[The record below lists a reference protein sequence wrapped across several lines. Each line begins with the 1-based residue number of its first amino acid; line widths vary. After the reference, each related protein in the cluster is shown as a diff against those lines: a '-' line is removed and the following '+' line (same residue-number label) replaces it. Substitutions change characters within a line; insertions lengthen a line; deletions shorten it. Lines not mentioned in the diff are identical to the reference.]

1 MDFFNIIGTKI
12 LLLFRRIFGLI
23 SKSNELVFRGNL
35 VEREERLP
43 NQTFYYNLLYRDPN
57 TLNFTNPSIHEDA
70 KVIVLV
76 CSALSNTSI
85 RDTIRRTWANPQLS
99 KAVQSKQISVVFLVG
114 TGKITDSVWKELRT
128 SADMLQVDVQ
138 ESYANLVY
146 KILAAYRWIHEN
158 HPEKFVLK
166 MDSDIVALLDK
177 VEPILGNPHNKTLQC
192 YSHTNAVPVRKA
204 SNPWYVPLSVYP
216 EYYLPEYC
224 SGPVYLMSPAALSA
238 ILQVAPDG
246 KVFEVEDA
254 FFTGLLAG
262 KAGVRIEKRR
272 GIWHREKLSQP
283 CVRNQGTVI
292 AYPVHGASPT
302 RLAEAWDHLRTL
314 RCRWP
319 VEHFLLTLLFND

>member
-1 MDFFNIIGTKI
+1 
-12 LLLFRRIFGLI
+12 
-23 SKSNELVFRGNL
+23 SKF
-35 VEREERLP
+35 
-43 NQTFYYNLLYRDPN
+43 
-57 TLNFTNPSIHEDA
+57 
-70 KVIVLV
+70 
-76 CSALSNTSI
+76 
-85 RDTIRRTWANPQLS
+85 
-99 KAVQSKQISVVFLVG
+99 ISVVFLVG

-177 VEPILGNPHNKTLQC
+177 VSLLLRYNEISLTGSIYH
-192 YSHTNAVPVRKA
+192 R
-204 SNPWYVPLSVYP
+204 YVPLSVYP

-254 FFTGLLAG
+254 FFTGLLAS
-262 KAGVRIEKRR
+262 KAG
-272 GIWHREKLSQP
+272 
-283 CVRNQGTVI
+283 
-292 AYPVHGASPT
+292 
-302 RLAEAWDHLRTL
+302 
-314 RCRWP
+314 
-319 VEHFLLTLLFND
+319 